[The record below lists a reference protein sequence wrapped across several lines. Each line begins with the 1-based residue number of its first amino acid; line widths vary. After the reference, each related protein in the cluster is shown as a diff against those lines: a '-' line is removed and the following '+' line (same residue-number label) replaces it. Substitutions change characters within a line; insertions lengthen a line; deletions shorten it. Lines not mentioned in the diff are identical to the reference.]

1 MASRSIQVGA
11 FQAKTRL
18 PELLREVERGKSFVI
33 LRRGR
38 TVARLVPA
46 SDRPDSADFKRLLD
60 SFRQIRRRVRGPVV
74 VRRLIEQ
81 GRRR

>member
-60 SFRQIRRRVRGPVV
+60 KFFKQC
-74 VRRLIEQ
+74 RLILLVVQ
-81 GRRR
+81 DTRFCR